1 MSKKLSVL
9 LILMMVMALVA
20 SACGGNKKKKVEL
33 KQTFKSTTGIT
44 IRYPDGWTARE
55 DATGIQI
62 ANKTQVLDLAANTEF
77 PSDGFGVMIMPPQK
91 LADLGVAEDATI
103 KDIMNTVSTSL
114 IAGGGDVTT
123 GDVISMKVK
132 GEEAARLGVKDS
144 SNSSEGFV
152 VALKIDANTVIV
164 AMAVAHDGKLQ
175 SYNDL
180 AQRMLESITY
190 TAPAS

>member
-62 ANKTQVLDLAANTEF
+62 YNKTQVLDLAANTEF

>member
-1 MSKKLSVL
+1 MSKKLSLL

-33 KQTFKSTTGIT
+33 KQTFTSTTGIS

-62 ANKTQVLDLAANTEF
+62 ANKAQVLDLAANAIF
-77 PSDGFGVMIMPPQK
+77 PSDGFGVTIMPPVT
-91 LADLGVAEDATI
+91 LADLGVPEDATM
-103 KDIMNTVSTSL
+103 KDIMNAVFGSMM
-114 IAGGGDVTT
+114 AGSGDMTT

-132 GEEAARLGVKDS
+132 GEDAARKGVRVA

-152 VALKIDANTVIV
+152 VALKPDATTVIV
-164 AMAVAHDGKLQ
+164 AMAFAHDGKLQ